1 MEYCV
6 YWVGPYDEYL
16 MYVRGT
22 ESTKGYT
29 NVKDFFT
36 KSRCS
41 VFPFGRMGRV
51 IKFCCRTEA
60 KLLVL
65 GG

>member
-1 MEYCV
+1 MYIACLI
-6 YWVGPYDEYL
+6 DEYL

-22 ESTKGYT
+22 GKYKGLY
-29 NVKDFFT
+29 KCEGFFT